1 MQKNFIPLRLIL
13 VVMATSRMPLNI
25 SAQVEGMATIMPGD
39 GYVVLNNGDTL
50 NGRINFRMK
59 YVENNPV
66 EIKFTAEKGSART
79 FNASEIAGCGI
90 YPGSDMES
98 SMEPELE
105 YYASMP
111 SPKKGIPVFLNR
123 MLDGRLK
130 VFQNRSSIVTT
141 SQKTETTSEFDGIEF
156 RYSRKD
162 GLTIGPTNK
171 TTTRVI
177 ESRTRFSSYYVT
189 KDNGKMF
196 KVDKENFD
204 SIFST
209 LFENCPGIQLELDKN
224 PDLRKFKNFMLLAE
238 VYNQICR
245 K

>member
-1 MQKNFIPLRLIL
+1 MQKKFTMLRLIL
-13 VVMATSRMPLNI
+13 VVMEIAWIPLKI
-25 SAQVEGMATIMPGD
+25 SAQVEGMATIMPGV

-66 EIKFTAEKGSART
+66 EIKFTAEDGSTRI
-79 FNASEIAGCGI
+79 FNAIEIAGCGI
-90 YPGSDMES
+90 YPGSDLET
-98 SMEPELE
+98 SMEQELE
-105 YYASMP
+105 TYVSMP
-111 SPKKGIPVFLNR
+111 SLKKGVPVFLNR

-156 RYSRKD
+156 RYSRED
-162 GLTIGPTNK
+162 GLTIGPTYK
-171 TTTRVI
+171 TTTRVL
-177 ESRTRFSSYYVT
+177 EGRTRFSSYYVT
-189 KDNGKMF
+189 KDNGTIF

-209 LFENCPGIQLELDKN
+209 LFENCPGIQLELYKN
-224 PDLRKFKNFMLLAE
+224 PDLQKFKNFMLLAE
-238 VYNQICR
+238 VYNQLCR
-245 K
+245 